1 MRDASL
7 FLCHRLAAAATN
19 ETHSVNA
26 EIPHAGQTFIRPPP
40 SPMKRASLL
49 RLALALIS
57 LTCLPSCGFAF
68 RSAWKKAPVTS
79 GVEGKWKGTWLSD
92 ASGHHGN
99 LSCVVSPPPASRK
112 HTFHQFFYHATWMHI
127 LSGSYKAIHTVKKQ
141 KDGTYTFSG
150 EHKMP
155 NWAGGLYHYEG
166 TIKGDEF
173 KANYKCPIDNGTYT
187 MKRVR

>member
-1 MRDASL
+1 
-7 FLCHRLAAAATN
+7 
-19 ETHSVNA
+19 
-26 EIPHAGQTFIRPPP
+26 
-40 SPMKRASLL
+40 MKRATLL
-49 RLALALIS
+49 RLSLGLLL

-68 RSAWKKAPVTS
+68 RSAWKKVPVTS
-79 GVEGKWKGTWLSD
+79 GAEGKWKGTWLSD
-92 ASGHHGN
+92 ANGHTGD
-99 LSCVVSPPPASRK
+99 LRCVVSEAK
-112 HTFHQFFYHATWMHI
+112 NAQGDHEFFYHATWKKI
-127 LSGSYKAIHTVKKQ
+127 LSGSYKAVHTVKKQ

-173 KANYKCPIDNGTYT
+173 HAHYKCAMDNGTYT